1 MESTTLL
8 TTVVETE
15 EDHSTGHLL
24 DGHTVDD
31 LVVTAGAHWAAA
43 HPGQPPHQPTW
54 PVLQVGMSSGG
65 VGSY

>member
-1 MESTTLL
+1 MEIITLL

-15 EDHSTGHLL
+15 EDHGTGHLL

-31 LVVTAGAHWAAA
+31 LVVTARAHWAAA
-43 HPGQPPHQPTW
+43 HPGQPSHQPTR
-54 PVLQVGMSSGG
+54 PVLQVGMASGG